1 MPPAVR
7 CAGRQGA
14 FHSLPVG
21 GGEHGNNA
29 GQQDCGG
36 HGEPA
41 QSLLAKTNSLHPDGQ
56 EYPYWH
62 LALSRGMENT
72 LGLSL
77 KGRFAF
83 WVVKACWDLGTPTP
97 GNDPRVP
104 PSLRG

>member
-29 GQQDCGG
+29 GQRDCGG

-41 QSLLAKTNSLHPDGQ
+41 GKNKLFAPRWAGVSV
-56 EYPYWH
+56 
-62 LALSRGMENT
+62 LALSAELGRGGYLE
-72 LGLSL
+72 LRLE
-77 KGRFAF
+77 GRFAF

-97 GNDPRVP
+97 GNDPCVP
-104 PSLRG
+104 PPAS